1 MLTEQ
6 DDPIELLTPAEMGQA
21 DRLTIAGG
29 MPGFTLMLN
38 AGAQV
43 AAAAAQMAR
52 ELDRREIVVFCGPGN
67 NGGDGY
73 VAAQILREQGFE
85 VRVGALGSPAALKGD
100 AALAFAQ
107 WSGPTCALAE
117 LEPGAGVVIDA
128 MFGAGLSRPLD
139 GEALAVARKI
149 NASGAAVVAVDV
161 PSGLDGAN
169 GSTGGECVHARLTVT
184 FFRLKPGHVLMPG
197 RLACGEVRLV
207 QIGIEPDVL
216 SSIGP
221 KYFLN
226 APGLWRAHWSQPSIA
241 GHKYGRGHLVVLSGP
256 MHQTGA
262 ARMAAR
268 AGLRVG
274 AGLTTLASPSDALA
288 VNAAHLTAVM
298 LRQVDDA
305 GDLAELLS
313 DSRFNACVLGPGVGV
328 GEATRAKVQAALGA
342 AKLDAA
348 LGAAKLQAA
357 LGAAKVDGA
366 LGAAKLDEAPGVAKS
381 GEGRRFGLVLD
392 ADALTSFAPDWE
404 VLAKLIQSRGADVV
418 LTPHEGEFNRL
429 FNSLGNKVDAKSQV
443 VAGSLGNTSQAIN
456 QLIDFKY
463 RIDSAKTAAVA
474 TGAFVVLKGPDTIVA
489 APDGR
494 LCIARN
500 APPYLATAGAGD
512 VLAGLIGGLLAQ
524 AMPPF
529 EACACAVWLHG
540 EAARRFGPGLIA
552 EDLPESLPQVLHDL
566 VAQT

>member
-1 MLTEQ
+1 VRSKC
-6 DDPIELLTPAEMGQA
+6 DDLIELLTPVEMGEA

-29 MPGFTLMLN
+29 KPGFTLMLN

-52 ELDRREIVVFCGPGN
+52 ELGRREIAVFCGPGN

-73 VAAQILREQGFE
+73 VAAQMLHEQGFE
-85 VRVGALGSPAALKGD
+85 VRVGALGNPAALKGD

-107 WSGPTCALAE
+107 WSGPTPPLSS

-128 MFGAGLSRPLD
+128 IFGAGLSRPLD
-139 GEALAVARKI
+139 GEALVVARKI
-149 NASGAAVVAVDV
+149 NASGAAVLAIDV

-169 GSTGGECVHARLTVT
+169 GAVGSECVQARQTVT
-184 FFRLKPGHVLMPG
+184 FFRLKPGHLLMPG

-207 QIGIEPDVL
+207 QIGIEADVL
-216 SSIGP
+216 ASIGP
-221 KYFLN
+221 RQFLN
-226 APGLWRAHWSQPSIA
+226 APGLWRSHWPQPSIA

-274 AGLTTLASPSDALA
+274 AGLATLASPGDALA
-288 VNAAHLTAVM
+288 VNAAHLTAIM

-305 GDLAELLS
+305 TGLAELLG
-313 DSRFNACVLGPGVGV
+313 DRRFNACVLGPGAGV
-328 GEATRAKVQAALGA
+328 GDATRAKVRAALGA
-342 AKLDAA
+342 
-348 LGAAKLQAA
+348 
-357 LGAAKVDGA
+357 
-366 LGAAKLDEAPGVAKS
+366 AKS
-381 GEGRRFGLVLD
+381 GEGRRFGLILD
-392 ADALTSFAPDWE
+392 ADALTSFAPDWQ
-404 VLAKLIQSRGADVV
+404 VLAGLIHDSGADVV
-418 LTPHEGEFNRL
+418 LTPHEGEFSRL
-429 FNSLGNKVDAKSQV
+429 FNGLCNKVDVKIQPGTSSSGDKSII
-443 VAGSLGNTSQAIN
+443 SN
-456 QLIDFKY
+456 QHIDFEY
-463 RIDSAKTAAVA
+463 RVDRARAAACA
-474 TGAFVVLKGPDTIVA
+474 TGALLVLKGPDTIVA

-494 LCIARN
+494 ICIARN

-524 AMPPF
+524 SMPAF

-552 EDLPESLPQVLHDL
+552 EDLPESLPQALRDL